1 MSRNLHLRKGKSSAS
16 GGADSTPDSPM
27 RRNWSWVI
35 EVLVAESNR
44 HNPLHHQR
52 VHRRLDR
59 LRTAP
64 ILKAGSDQL
73 GQRQGAIDSA
83 QQQGPGIGVDAP
95 AVGTD
100 RNPVPINV
108 PRALASSDTL
118 CRIASTMRSS
128 TVLLAALAAATWSL
142 LAGCAPERRYEA
154 ALAALALLAAVA
166 RTPGPLA
173 LRAECPLRPCVQ
185 GGTAPPSAVGDAAR
199 TVTLAQLGEPDGGL
213 RSARDNRQEDTRMP
227 IRSAGC
233 RTR

>member
-1 MSRNLHLRKGKSSAS
+1 MSRNLHLRKGKSSAW
-16 GGADSTPDSPM
+16 GGRDSAPDSPM

-118 CRIASTMRSS
+118 CRHGEYDAIEYRSPRRSGSGHVVASRRLRPGTALRSR
-128 TVLLAALAAATWSL
+128 
-142 LAGCAPERRYEA
+142 AGCPGLTRGGRTN
-154 ALAALALLAAVA
+154 A
-166 RTPGPLA
+166 RP
-173 LRAECPLRPCVQ
+173 V
-185 GGTAPPSAVGDAAR
+185 SAAR
-199 TVTLAQLGEPDGGL
+199 RVPASPMRPRRNCSTIRCRRRRTDRHPRTTG
-213 RSARDNRQEDTRMP
+213 RARRRLT
-227 IRSAGC
+227 IRS
-233 RTR
+233 